1 MNETL
6 ILAETVPFLIPL
18 FEKVRLIIMS
28 LQWMVGGIFGLYI
41 ILIILRWRESV
52 AVKNILTEIR
62 DDIKE
67 LTIHIR
73 LVNDRVDNI
82 TKKKPKNK

>member
-1 MNETL
+1 MDVHWTYCWTIITILILTMNETL

-28 LQWMVGGIFGLYI
+28 LQWMMGGIFGLYL

-52 AVKNILTEIR
+52 AVKNIL
-62 DDIKE
+62 K
-67 LTIHIR
+67 
-73 LVNDRVDNI
+73 V
-82 TKKKPKNK
+82 